1 MEKKTQK
8 GILAGIL
15 ICLVLLLLLGYQSVK
30 NSRRYQQLQTKEEN
44 LNERLSALEK
54 KAGEKEK
61 VVVKETAK
69 TPETAH
75 VEENTEP
82 ESEARESETRESE
95 IGTEIGG
102 SQAVL
107 NLHLDTYLDGEEA
120 SGAKWAISIQNLSD
134 GARYEKNAEES
145 MQSASVIKVFIMAAV
160 YGKICYPAEGE
171 EAIYAPEQYDG
182 ELKELLTN
190 MITVSDNE
198 AANRLVELL
207 GNGDFEAGKQI
218 VNAFCRENGYTG
230 THLGRRFLEENPTD
244 DNFTTAADCGK
255 LLRAIYEGSCVSQ
268 EASAKMLELLKG
280 QTRTGKIPSG
290 LPQSITAA
298 NKTGEMSEGYGLGCI
313 ENDIAIVYGEQQ
325 DYVICVLANDLAGR
339 NEEAIQKIQEISS
352 YVYEMLR

>member
-61 VVVKETAK
+61 VVVRETAK

-82 ESEARESETRESE
+82 ESETKTRESE
-95 IGTEIGG
+95 SKDETDG

-107 NLHLDTYLDGEEA
+107 NLHLDTYLDEEEA
-120 SGAKWAISIQNLSD
+120 NGAKWAVSVQNLSD

-160 YGKICYPAEGE
+160 YGKICYPASDQ
-171 EAIYAPEQYDG
+171 EAVYAQEQYDG

-218 VNAFCRENGYTG
+218 VNTFCQENGYTG
-230 THLGRRFLEENPTD
+230 THLGRRFLAEDPTD

-255 LLRAIYEGSCVSQ
+255 LLWEIYGGSCVSQ
-268 EASAKMLELLKG
+268 ADQNRKDSVRTSAGYYSGKQDRGNVRRIWTWMYRKRYCHRLR
-280 QTRTGKIPSG
+280 RTAG
-290 LPQSITAA
+290 L
-298 NKTGEMSEGYGLGCI
+298 C
-313 ENDIAIVYGEQQ
+313 
-325 DYVICVLANDLAGR
+325 DLCAVKR
-339 NEEAIQKIQEISS
+339 PRRKK
-352 YVYEMLR
+352 

>member
-82 ESEARESETRESE
+82 ESETKTRESE
-95 IGTEIGG
+95 SKDETDG

-134 GARYEKNAEES
+134 GACYEKNAEES

-207 GNGDFEAGKQI
+207 GNGDFETGKQI
-218 VNAFCRENGYTG
+218 VNTFCRENGYTG

-290 LPQSITAA
+290 LPQGITAA

>member
-82 ESEARESETRESE
+82 ESETKTRESE
-95 IGTEIGG
+95 SKDETDG

-107 NLHLDTYLDGEEA
+107 NLYLDTYLDEEEA
-120 SGAKWAISIQNLSD
+120 NGAKWAVSVQNLSD

-160 YGKICYPAEGE
+160 YGKICYPASDQ
-171 EAIYAPEQYDG
+171 EAVYAQEQYDG

-190 MITVSDNE
+190 MITV
-198 AANRLVELL
+198 R
-207 GNGDFEAGKQI
+207 Q
-218 VNAFCRENGYTG
+218 
-230 THLGRRFLEENPTD
+230 
-244 DNFTTAADCGK
+244 
-255 LLRAIYEGSCVSQ
+255 
-268 EASAKMLELLKG
+268 
-280 QTRTGKIPSG
+280 QT
-290 LPQSITAA
+290 
-298 NKTGEMSEGYGLGCI
+298 
-313 ENDIAIVYGEQQ
+313 
-325 DYVICVLANDLAGR
+325 VL
-339 NEEAIQKIQEISS
+339 
-352 YVYEMLR
+352 

>member
-69 TPETAH
+69 TPEAAH

-82 ESEARESETRESE
+82 ESETKTRESE
-95 IGTEIGG
+95 SKDETDG

-107 NLHLDTYLDGEEA
+107 NLYLDTYLDEEEA
-120 SGAKWAISIQNLSD
+120 NGAKWAVSVQNLSD

-160 YGKICYPAEGE
+160 YGKICYPASDQ
-171 EAIYAPEQYDG
+171 EAVYAQEQYDG

-218 VNAFCRENGYTG
+218 VNTFCQENGYTG
-230 THLGRRFLEENPTD
+230 THLGRRFLAEDPTD

-255 LLRAIYEGSCVSQ
+255 LLREIYGGSCVSQ

-280 QTRTGKIPSG
+280 QTRIGKIPSG
-290 LPQSITAA
+290 LPQGITAA

-325 DYVICVLANDLAGR
+325 NYVICVLSNDLAGR

>member
-15 ICLVLLLLLGYQSVK
+15 ICLVLLLGYQSVK

-44 LNERLSALEK
+44 LNEQLSALEK

-82 ESEARESETRESE
+82 ESETKTRESE
-95 IGTEIGG
+95 SKDETDG

-107 NLHLDTYLDGEEA
+107 NLHLDTYLDEEEA
-120 SGAKWAISIQNLSD
+120 NGAKWAVSVQNLSD

-160 YGKICYPAEGE
+160 YGKICYPASDQ
-171 EAIYAPEQYDG
+171 EAVYAQEQYDG

-207 GNGDFEAGKQI
+207 GNGDFETGKQI
-218 VNAFCRENGYTG
+218 VNTFCQENGYTG
-230 THLGRRFLEENPTD
+230 THLGRRFLAEDPTD
-244 DNFTTAADCGK
+244 DNFTTTADCGK

-290 LPQSITAA
+290 LPQGITAA

-325 DYVICVLANDLAGR
+325 DYVICVLSNDLAGR

>member
-8 GILAGIL
+8 GILVGIL

-82 ESEARESETRESE
+82 ESETKTRESE
-95 IGTEIGG
+95 SKDETDG

-107 NLHLDTYLDGEEA
+107 NLHLDTYLDEEEA
-120 SGAKWAISIQNLSD
+120 NGAKWAVSVQNLSD

-160 YGKICYPAEGE
+160 YGKICYPASDR
-171 EAIYAPEQYDG
+171 EAVYAPEQYDG

-207 GNGDFEAGKQI
+207 GNGDFETGKQI
-218 VNAFCRENGYTG
+218 VNTFCRENGYTG
-230 THLGRRFLEENPTD
+230 THLGRRFLAEDPTD

-290 LPQSITAA
+290 LPQGITAA

>member
-290 LPQSITAA
+290 LPQGITAA

-339 NEEAIQKIQEISS
+339 NEEAIQKIQEISF

>member
-160 YGKICYPAEGE
+160 YGKICYPASDQ
-171 EAIYAPEQYDG
+171 EAVYAPEQYDG

-207 GNGDFEAGKQI
+207 GNGDFETGKQI
-218 VNAFCRENGYTG
+218 VNTFCQENGYTG

-255 LLRAIYEGSCVSQ
+255 LLREIYEGSCVSQ
-268 EASAKMLELLKG
+268 EASAKMLELLKS
-280 QTRTGKIPSG
+280 QTKTEKIPSG
-290 LPQSITAA
+290 LPQGITAA

-325 DYVICVLANDLAGR
+325 DYVICVLSNDLAGR
-339 NEEAIQKIQEISS
+339 NGEAIQKIQEISS

>member
-82 ESEARESETRESE
+82 ESETKTRESE
-95 IGTEIGG
+95 SKDETDG

-107 NLHLDTYLDGEEA
+107 NLYLDEEEA
-120 SGAKWAISIQNLSD
+120 NGAKWAVSVQNLSD

-160 YGKICYPAEGE
+160 YGKICYPASDQ
-171 EAIYAPEQYDG
+171 EAVYAQEQYDG

-218 VNAFCRENGYTG
+218 VNTFCQENGYTG
-230 THLGRRFLEENPTD
+230 THLGRRFLAEDPTD

-255 LLRAIYEGSCVSQ
+255 LLREIYGGSCVSQ

-280 QTRTGKIPSG
+280 QTRIGKIPSG
-290 LPQSITAA
+290 LPQGITAA

-325 DYVICVLANDLAGR
+325 NYVICVLSNDLAGR

>member
-171 EAIYAPEQYDG
+171 EAIYAPEQYNG

-290 LPQSITAA
+290 LPQGITAA

>member
-82 ESEARESETRESE
+82 ESETKTRESE
-95 IGTEIGG
+95 SKDETDG

-207 GNGDFEAGKQI
+207 GNGDFETGKQI
-218 VNAFCRENGYTG
+218 VNTFCQENGYTG

-290 LPQSITAA
+290 LPQGITAA

>member
-1 MEKKTQK
+1 MT
-8 GILAGIL
+8 
-15 ICLVLLLLLGYQSVK
+15 
-30 NSRRYQQLQTKEEN
+30 
-44 LNERLSALEK
+44 
-54 KAGEKEK
+54 
-61 VVVKETAK
+61 
-69 TPETAH
+69 
-75 VEENTEP
+75 
-82 ESEARESETRESE
+82 
-95 IGTEIGG
+95 
-102 SQAVL
+102 
-107 NLHLDTYLDGEEA
+107 LDTYLDEEEA
-120 SGAKWAISIQNLSD
+120 NGAKWAVSVQNLSD

-160 YGKICYPAEGE
+160 YGKICYPASDQ
-171 EAIYAPEQYDG
+171 EAVYAQEQYDG

-230 THLGRRFLEENPTD
+230 THLGRRFLAENPTD

-255 LLRAIYEGSCVSQ
+255 LLREIYGGSCVSQ

-325 DYVICVLANDLAGR
+325 DYVICVLSNDLAGR

>member
-82 ESEARESETRESE
+82 ESETKTRESE
-95 IGTEIGG
+95 SKDETDG

-120 SGAKWAISIQNLSD
+120 NGAKWAISIQNLSD

-160 YGKICYPAEGE
+160 YGKICYPASDQ
-171 EAIYAPEQYDG
+171 EAVYAPEQYDG

-207 GNGDFEAGKQI
+207 GNGDFETGKQI
-218 VNAFCRENGYTG
+218 VNTFCQENGYTG

-255 LLRAIYEGSCVSQ
+255 LLREIYEGSCVSQ
-268 EASAKMLELLKG
+268 EASAKMLELLKS
-280 QTRTGKIPSG
+280 QTKTEKIPSG
-290 LPQSITAA
+290 LPQGITAA

-325 DYVICVLANDLAGR
+325 DYVICVLSNDLAGR
-339 NEEAIQKIQEISS
+339 NGEAIQKIQEISS

>member
-82 ESEARESETRESE
+82 ESETKTRESE
-95 IGTEIGG
+95 SKDETDG

-107 NLHLDTYLDGEEA
+107 NLHLDTYLDEEEA
-120 SGAKWAISIQNLSD
+120 NGAKWAISIQNLSD

-160 YGKICYPAEGE
+160 YGKICYPASDQ
-171 EAIYAPEQYDG
+171 EAVYAPEQYDG

-207 GNGDFEAGKQI
+207 GNGDFETGKQI
-218 VNAFCRENGYTG
+218 VNTFCQENGYTG

-255 LLRAIYEGSCVSQ
+255 LLREIYEGSCVSQ
-268 EASAKMLELLKG
+268 EASAKMLELLKS
-280 QTRTGKIPSG
+280 QTKTEKIPSG
-290 LPQSITAA
+290 LPQGITAA

-325 DYVICVLANDLAGR
+325 DYVICVLSNDLAGR
-339 NEEAIQKIQEISS
+339 NGEAIQKIQEISS

>member
-82 ESEARESETRESE
+82 ESETKTRESE
-95 IGTEIGG
+95 SKDETDG

-107 NLHLDTYLDGEEA
+107 NLHLDTYLDEEEA
-120 SGAKWAISIQNLSD
+120 NGAKWAVSVQNLSD

-160 YGKICYPAEGE
+160 YGKICYPASDQ
-171 EAIYAPEQYDG
+171 EAVYAQEQYDG

-218 VNAFCRENGYTG
+218 VNTFCQENGYTG
-230 THLGRRFLEENPTD
+230 THLGRRFLAEDPTD

-255 LLRAIYEGSCVSQ
+255 LLWEIYGGSCVSQ
-268 EASAKMLELLKG
+268 EASTKMLELLKG

-290 LPQSITAA
+290 LPQGITAA

-325 DYVICVLANDLAGR
+325 DYVICVLSNDLAGR

>member
-75 VEENTEP
+75 VEENAEP
-82 ESEARESETRESE
+82 ESETKTRESE
-95 IGTEIGG
+95 SEDETDG

-107 NLHLDTYLDGEEA
+107 NLHLDTYLDEEEA
-120 SGAKWAISIQNLSD
+120 NGAKWAVSVQNLSD

-160 YGKICYPAEGE
+160 YGKICYPASDQ
-171 EAIYAPEQYDG
+171 EAVYAQEQYDG

-218 VNAFCRENGYTG
+218 VNTFCQENGYTG
-230 THLGRRFLEENPTD
+230 THLGRRFLAEDPTD

-255 LLRAIYEGSCVSQ
+255 LLREIYGGSCVSQ

-290 LPQSITAA
+290 LPQGITAA

-325 DYVICVLANDLAGR
+325 NYVICVLSNDLAGR

-352 YVYEMLR
+352 YV

>member
-15 ICLVLLLLLGYQSVK
+15 ICLILLLLLGYQSVK

-44 LNERLSALEK
+44 LNEQLSALEK

-75 VEENTEP
+75 VEENAEP
-82 ESEARESETRESE
+82 ESETKTGESESKDETD
-95 IGTEIGG
+95 G

-107 NLHLDTYLDGEEA
+107 NLHLDTYLDEEEA
-120 SGAKWAISIQNLSD
+120 NGAKWAVSVQNLGD

-160 YGKICYPAEGE
+160 YGKICYPASDQ
-171 EAIYAPEQYDG
+171 EAVYVPEQYDG

-218 VNAFCRENGYTG
+218 VNTFCQENGYTG
-230 THLGRRFLEENPTD
+230 THLGRRFLAEDPTD

-255 LLRAIYEGSCVSQ
+255 LLREIYGGTCVSQ

-290 LPQSITAA
+290 LPQDITAA

>member
-69 TPETAH
+69 TPETAKI
-75 VEENTEP
+75 EEHAEA

-120 SGAKWAISIQNLSD
+120 SGAKWAVSVQNLSD

-171 EAIYAPEQYDG
+171 EAIYAQEQYDG

-290 LPQSITAA
+290 LPQGITAA

>member
-82 ESEARESETRESE
+82 ESETKTRESE
-95 IGTEIGG
+95 SKDETDG

-107 NLHLDTYLDGEEA
+107 NLYLDTYLDEEEA
-120 SGAKWAISIQNLSD
+120 NGAKWAVSVQNLSD

-160 YGKICYPAEGE
+160 YGKICYPASDQ
-171 EAIYAPEQYDG
+171 EAVYAQEQYDG

-218 VNAFCRENGYTG
+218 VNTFCQENGYTG
-230 THLGRRFLEENPTD
+230 THLGRRFLAEDPTD

-255 LLRAIYEGSCVSQ
+255 LLREIYGGSCVSQ

-280 QTRTGKIPSG
+280 QTRIGKIPSG
-290 LPQSITAA
+290 LPQGITAA

-325 DYVICVLANDLAGR
+325 NYVICVLSNDLAGR

>member
-207 GNGDFEAGKQI
+207 GNGDFETGKQI
-218 VNAFCRENGYTG
+218 VNTFCQENGYTG

-290 LPQSITAA
+290 LPQGITAA

>member
-82 ESEARESETRESE
+82 ESETKTRESE
-95 IGTEIGG
+95 SKDETDG

-107 NLHLDTYLDGEEA
+107 NLHLDTYLDEEEA
-120 SGAKWAISIQNLSD
+120 NGAKWAVSVQNLSD

-290 LPQSITAA
+290 LPQGITAA
-298 NKTGEMSEGYGLGCI
+298 NKTGEMSERYGLGCI

>member
-61 VVVKETAK
+61 VVVRETAK

-82 ESEARESETRESE
+82 ESETKTRESE
-95 IGTEIGG
+95 SKDETDG

-107 NLHLDTYLDGEEA
+107 NLHLDTYLDEEEA
-120 SGAKWAISIQNLSD
+120 NGAKWAVSVQNLSD

-160 YGKICYPAEGE
+160 YGKICYPASDQ
-171 EAIYAPEQYDG
+171 EAVYAQEQYDG

-218 VNAFCRENGYTG
+218 VNTFCQENGYTG
-230 THLGRRFLEENPTD
+230 THLGRRFLAEDPTD

-290 LPQSITAA
+290 LPQGITAA

>member
-69 TPETAH
+69 TPET
-75 VEENTEP
+75 VKMEEDAET
-82 ESEARESETRESE
+82 ESEGGEKETRESETR
-95 IGTEIGG
+95 TETEG

-218 VNAFCRENGYTG
+218 VNTFCQENGYTG

-255 LLRAIYEGSCVSQ
+255 LLREIYEGSCVSQ
-268 EASAKMLELLKG
+268 EASAKMLKLLKG

-290 LPQSITAA
+290 LPQGITAA

>member
-30 NSRRYQQLQTKEEN
+30 NSRRHQQLQTKEEN

-82 ESEARESETRESE
+82 ESETKTRESE
-95 IGTEIGG
+95 SKDETDG

-107 NLHLDTYLDGEEA
+107 NLHLDTYLDEEEA
-120 SGAKWAISIQNLSD
+120 NGAKWAVSVQNLSD

-160 YGKICYPAEGE
+160 YGKICYPASDQ
-171 EAIYAPEQYDG
+171 EAVYAQEQYDG

-218 VNAFCRENGYTG
+218 VNTFCQENGYTG
-230 THLGRRFLEENPTD
+230 THLGRRFLAEDPTD

-255 LLRAIYEGSCVSQ
+255 LLREIYGGSCVSQ
-268 EASAKMLELLKG
+268 EASTKMLELLKG

-290 LPQSITAA
+290 LPQGITAA
-298 NKTGEMSEGYGLGCI
+298 NKTGEISEGYGLGCI

-325 DYVICVLANDLAGR
+325 DYVICVLSNDLAGR

>member
-44 LNERLSALEK
+44 LNEQLSALEK

-61 VVVKETAK
+61 NA
-69 TPETAH
+69 
-75 VEENTEP
+75 EP
-82 ESEARESETRESE
+82 ESETKTRESE
-95 IGTEIGG
+95 SKDETDG
-102 SQAVL
+102 SQAAL
-107 NLHLDTYLDGEEA
+107 NLHLDTYLDEEEA
-120 SGAKWAISIQNLSD
+120 NGAKWAVSVQNLGD
-134 GARYEKNAEES
+134 GACYEKNAEES

-160 YGKICYPAEGE
+160 YGKICYPTSDQ
-171 EAIYAPEQYDG
+171 EAVYAPEQYDG

-218 VNAFCRENGYTG
+218 VNTFCQENGYTG
-230 THLGRRFLEENPTD
+230 THLGRRFLAEDPTD

-255 LLRAIYEGSCVSQ
+255 LLREIYGGTCVSQ

-290 LPQSITAA
+290 LPQGITAA

>member
-8 GILAGIL
+8 GILVGIL

-290 LPQSITAA
+290 LPQGITAA